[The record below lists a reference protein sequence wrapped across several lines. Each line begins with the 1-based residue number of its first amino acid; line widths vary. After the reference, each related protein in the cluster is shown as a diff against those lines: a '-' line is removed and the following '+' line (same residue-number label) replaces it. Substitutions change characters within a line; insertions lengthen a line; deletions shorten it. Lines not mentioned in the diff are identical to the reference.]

1 MWNSEAISAADQKLH
16 ESYRCLIKLNWQI
29 NYLSRGT
36 DVGFDSESAR
46 EIIFFTI
53 KHSCMKKYLLLFALM
68 AVSVVVSTSVTAAG
82 ITRKDSTKVAPANPT
97 QDIPVAGTFATGV
110 FNGTLDVI
118 QFTRVGRQI
127 YAVGSLTGTLTD
139 LAGNTIGTVTS
150 QQVQLPVSQIS
161 SSCDILH
168 LDLGPL
174 DLNLLGLVVHL
185 DEVVLDITADAGPG
199 NLLGNLLCTVTHLL
213 DGPGSIIAIINILN
227 HILGAL

>member
-1 MWNSEAISAADQKLH
+1 
-16 ESYRCLIKLNWQI
+16 
-29 NYLSRGT
+29 
-36 DVGFDSESAR
+36 
-46 EIIFFTI
+46 
-53 KHSCMKKYLLLFALM
+53 MKKYLLLFALLV
-68 AVSVVVSTSVTAAG
+68 VSVAVSTSVSAAG
-82 ITRKDSTKVAPANPT
+82 TSRNDSTKVAPANPT
-97 QDIPVAGTFATGV
+97 QDIPVAGTFINGT
-110 FNGTLDVI
+110 FDGTLDVTR
-118 QFTRVGRQI
+118 FTRIGRQI

-139 LAGNTIGTVTS
+139 LAGNTIGNVTS

-174 DLNLLGLVVHL
+174 DLDLLGLVVHL